1 MYITNSTC
9 HIMILVAVFF
19 AIGCQVSH
27 AKTVRIYV
35 TPELEQDISPEAM
48 EIAGKIEC
56 FNARSR
62 VKYSADVKFLYDK
75 EHELYYATLDIRDP
89 NASYEKAAVSVSVS
103 SSKHSVSG
111 SGSKDVNLK
120 ADQGDIDV
128 RMSIELKPFVHI
140 KGAYQL
146 TSVLSGEPVPHC
158 VLAVSS
164 DKEDLGNVTTDA
176 EGKFEIDFGNKEYV
190 YLQMLLNDHVHEKML
205 RKKLLASQVV
215 QDDKKTP
222 QKVYTEVP
230 SIRIVFT
237 RRGKGDEALLKG
249 GIGYTLQRGDRQL
262 YEDGTAVADG
272 NAYIYKKGELE
283 SLWVIPEGNLGKY
296 QLSHNVSTSDAEKVR
311 VNDETYVQYKF
322 ELVERKK
329 QDVTFH
335 LKDSSGRLY
344 NKEVLVRV
352 RDSVGESH
360 SVSTK
365 GGKAIV
371 QMTTGVSQVELS
383 GPAIAKSAARILTT
397 PEGETYSLSVR
408 ELVGLRVK
416 YTFDEKA
423 KYDKNKLRVGLVDPK
438 SRKVTPGALQAKNSQ
453 DESALE
459 YSWEQVPEGKYA
471 LVLGGRGE
479 IHSITEIQVQANEE
493 NDLKFN
499 VKPLSEFQLSL
510 RITGESTGSF
520 RIYADGIHYF
530 DLQLLLARG
539 DVTFREQDGVGSMD
553 IKLAVPAGTYSL
565 YYEPVHYLEK
575 PVKLHEFTTK
585 SEQLTKVG
593 PLTVKDGILES
604 QPQQ

>member
-1 MYITNSTC
+1 ML
-9 HIMILVAVFF
+9 LVAVFL
-19 AIGCQVSH
+19 AIACQVSH
-27 AKTVRIYV
+27 ARTVRIYI
-35 TPELEQDISPEAM
+35 TPELEQDISTEDI

-56 FNARSR
+56 FNARNKI
-62 VKYSADVKFLYDK
+62 KYSADVKFLYDK

-140 KGAYQL
+140 RGAYQL
-146 TSVLSGEPVPHC
+146 TSVLSGKPVPHC

-176 EGKFEIDFGNKEYV
+176 EGKFEIDFGSKEYV
-190 YLQMLLNDHVHEKML
+190 YLQMLPNDHVHEKML

-215 QDDKKTP
+215 QDDKKTA
-222 QKVYTEVP
+222 QKVYTAVP

-237 RRGKGDEALLKG
+237 RHSKGDEALLKG

-262 YEDGTAVADG
+262 YEDGTVVVDG
-272 NAYIYKKGELE
+272 NAYIYKKGELK
-283 SLWVIPEGNLGKY
+283 SLWIIAEGNLGKY
-296 QLSHNVSTSDAEKVR
+296 QLSHSVSASDAEMVR
-311 VNDETYVQYKF
+311 VNDETYVQYKI

-335 LKDSSGRLY
+335 LKDSSGRMY
-344 NKEVLVRV
+344 DKEVLVQV
-352 RDSVGESH
+352 RDSIGETH
-360 SVSTK
+360 TVSAQD
-365 GGKAIV
+365 GKATV
-371 QMTTGVSQVELS
+371 RMTTGVSQVELS
-383 GPAIAKSAARILTT
+383 GPAIAKSAARIFTS

-408 ELVGLRVK
+408 ELVGLRVT
-416 YTFDEKA
+416 YTFDDKA
-423 KYDKNKLRVGLVDPK
+423 KYDKSKLMVGLVDQR
-438 SRKVTPGALQAKNSQ
+438 SRKVTPGSLQSRKGQ
-453 DESALE
+453 DETAIE
-459 YSWEQVPEGKYA
+459 YSWEQMPEGKYA
-471 LVLGGRGE
+471 LVLGSRGQ
-479 IHSITEIQVQANEE
+479 IHSITEIQVQANDD

-510 RITGESTGSF
+510 RITGESMGSF

-530 DLQLLLARG
+530 DLQLLLAKG
-539 DVTFREQDGVGSMD
+539 GATFREQDGVGSMD

-565 YYEPVHYLEK
+565 YYEPIHYSEK

-585 SEQLTKVG
+585 SGQLTKVG